1 MVGSFYISID
11 PSIVDLVPKILLQQM
26 NSEETEFSILHRS
39 STPLSK
45 VSFDSVLLEL
55 HLESVCFIS
64 TIPVYFNQSKIK
76 VSKNYF
82 LFISLSLF

>member
-1 MVGSFYISID
+1 
-11 PSIVDLVPKILLQQM
+11 M

-45 VSFDSVLLEL
+45 VSFDSVLLEP
-55 HLESVCFIS
+55 HLESVSFIS